1 MSGRAARQPDE
12 TGADHDACPARGWA
26 VGFPAGQAEGS
37 RSKSPRTEGRG
48 PSGGSYEPIRV
59 DALCGSDDPRG
70 QDRPMAWFPTREED
84 LEAAGPRNSGPPPP
98 TDW

>member
-1 MSGRAARQPDE
+1 MRQELTTTRVRTGVGGRFPGRAN
-12 TGADHDACPARGWA
+12 
-26 VGFPAGQAEGS
+26 EGS
-37 RSKSPRTEGRG
+37 RAKSPRTEGRG

-84 LEAAGPRNSGPPPP
+84 LEAAGLRNSGPRLRLIGHQLRSGAR
-98 TDW
+98 